1 MTSALAPD
9 EASRALFERY
19 PRLRKKLPHA
29 VLAELPTPVAR
40 LEKLGAELGA
50 SRLYVKR
57 DDLTARPYG
66 GNKIR
71 KLEFILGK
79 ALGERARSVMTFG
92 VDGSNHVVA
101 TALYARKMGLE
112 CIGMLCPQTN
122 AGYVRKNLLA
132 HLAAGTELR
141 HYGHGDWLRLAA
153 EDLRFERMLL
163 TGHTPM
169 VVAGGGSSPL
179 GTVGFVNAGLE
190 LAEQV
195 AAGILPEPDRL
206 YVALGTMGTAAGLL
220 LGLKAA
226 GLRTRLVAVRVV
238 KDTIGNAARLMHLL
252 RQTNEL
258 LHHADP
264 DFPLVEIGPADYVL
278 RHEFFGHKYAV
289 FTPEGMAAVK
299 LMADTEGLPLEG
311 TYTGK
316 ACAAMLSDLEG
327 GSEQTILFWNTYNSR
342 DLTELIAGQ
351 DWTQLP
357 QELQRYFREPLQPL
371 DPGRA
376 DH

>member
-40 LEKLGAELGA
+40 LEKLGAKLGA

-71 KLEFILGK
+71 KLEFILGQ

-132 HLAAGTELR
+132 HLAASVARNQLGIPLAQLLPFVTRPDPGTVLDPAKAPR
-141 HYGHGDWLRLAA
+141 ARASPGDRRRCGSVRIPSVGG
-153 EDLRFERMLL
+153 RF
-163 TGHTPM
+163 G
-169 VVAGGGSSPL
+169 AGG
-179 GTVGFVNAGLE
+179 
-190 LAEQV
+190 
-195 AAGILPEPDRL
+195 R
-206 YVALGTMGTAAGLL
+206 
-220 LGLKAA
+220 
-226 GLRTRLVAVRVV
+226 
-238 KDTIGNAARLMHLL
+238 
-252 RQTNEL
+252 
-258 LHHADP
+258 
-264 DFPLVEIGPADYVL
+264 
-278 RHEFFGHKYAV
+278 
-289 FTPEGMAAVK
+289 
-299 LMADTEGLPLEG
+299 
-311 TYTGK
+311 
-316 ACAAMLSDLEG
+316 
-327 GSEQTILFWNTYNSR
+327 
-342 DLTELIAGQ
+342 
-351 DWTQLP
+351 
-357 QELQRYFREPLQPL
+357 
-371 DPGRA
+371 
-376 DH
+376 